1 MWARNNRP
9 LILGAALLTVAAL
22 SVAACDA
29 GSAPAS
35 STTPAGATSTSAAT
49 TVATT
54 TTTTTTTTIPTTS
67 VPPSTFAPPE
77 LGPTTTAVPTDTT
90 TATDNVPQDAIAV
103 TTDDDLAAL
112 VTAAAPGT
120 RFVLFPGVHR
130 IKQVTP
136 KDGMTFEG
144 MPGTVLNG
152 ARLVEDFQQAE
163 DGWVATG
170 FNLSTNG
177 HGECIAGYEAC
188 ALVNDLFV
196 DDQMM
201 WRVDNRDQVA
211 PGKWWSDGSQIVMGD
226 NPVGRKVEVSVTE
239 HAFLS
244 DAADVTIQNL
254 VVEKFATIAQGG
266 AIQAQLPG
274 LGARGT
280 DWLIENVETRLNHAA
295 GIRAGDGTMI
305 RNVHS
310 HHNGQEGITGN
321 GDGITVESSEIDHN
335 NLRGFNWGWE
345 AAGAKFT
352 TTTRL
357 VLRDLEVHD
366 NKGPGLWADIGCRD
380 TTFEN
385 NVVYGNDAPGIFYE
399 ISFDAVIS
407 GNEVYDN
414 GFIMGDWLW
423 GAGILVAASSGVD
436 VFDNV
441 VTNNA
446 DGIAGIQQ
454 DREDNGEL
462 YRLENLSVHDNTI
475 TMWYGQTGVVQD
487 MGDPS
492 VFTDRNIVFE
502 NNSYVGAGHKAFAWN
517 DQDLDWAG
525 WQATGQGRG
534 STIGNG

>member
-1 MWARNNRP
+1 MWARHNRP
-9 LILGAALLTVAAL
+9 VMLSAALVMLAAL
-22 SVAACDA
+22 SVTACDA
-29 GSAPAS
+29 GSSPPETS
-35 STTPAGATSTSAAT
+35 VTSTGAVT
-49 TVATT
+49 TTTTNTDVVT

-67 VPPSTFAPPE
+67 VPPSTIAPPT
-77 LGPTTTAVPTDTT
+77 LGPTTTTEPVETTSGTVPDGATAVAPE
-90 TATDNVPQDAIAV
+90 
-103 TTDDDLAAL
+103 DDLAAL
-112 VTAAAPGT
+112 VTNAAPGT
-120 RFVLFPGVHR
+120 RFVLLPGVHR

-136 KDGMTFEG
+136 KDGMTFDG
-144 MPGTVLNG
+144 MPGAVLNG
-152 ARLVEDFQQAE
+152 SRLLQDFQQAE

-170 FNLSTNG
+170 LNLSTSG
-177 HGECIAGYEAC
+177 HGECVAGYEAC

-196 DDQMM
+196 DDQML
-201 WRVDNRDQVA
+201 WRVDSREQVA
-211 PGKWWSDGSQIVMGD
+211 SGTWWSDGHQIVMGD
-226 NPVGRKVEVSVTE
+226 DPAGRKVEVSITE

-244 DAADVTIQNL
+244 DAADVTIENL

-266 AIQAQLPG
+266 AIQSQLPG
-274 LGARGT
+274 LGARGAN
-280 DWLIENVETRLNHAA
+280 WLIESVETRLNHAS
-295 GIRAGDGTMI
+295 GIRAGDGTLI

-321 GDGITVESSEIDHN
+321 GTGITVESSEIDHN
-335 NLRGFNWGWE
+335 NLRGFEWGWE

-352 TTTRL
+352 TTTGL

-366 NKGPGLWADIGCRD
+366 NKGPGLWADIDCHD

-385 NVVYGNDAPGIFYE
+385 NVVYGNDGPGIFYE
-399 ISFDAVIS
+399 ISFDAVIA

-436 VFDNV
+436 VHDNV
-441 VTNNA
+441 VTENA

-454 DREDNGEL
+454 DRQDNGEL
-462 YRLENLSVHDNTI
+462 YRLEDLHVYDNTI

-502 NNSYVGAGHKAFAWN
+502 NNTFVGAGHKAFAW
-517 DQDLDWAG
+517 DDRELDWSG